1 MTTTIFK
8 EKKLSQDKEIKR
20 KIGVILSKIYREI
33 TIKGRP
39 VKDVRINLLINEMR
53 QEEAVGGRLGRG
65 LTHVG
70 EALWFGIYD
79 GHRLHTDED
88 VAKVFD
94 ALYDYNKACM
104 VRQSDK
110 KKAMEKQTTIE
121 AYPLTLDE
129 YQEGAM
135 STCMESSANYVYMAE
150 GMVGEMGEF
159 TSKVAK
165 AIRKGEARIDGNQL
179 HWTDELGAGLKAE
192 LGDIMWFVAGLARAF
207 GWTLNEVAA
216 ANLEK
221 LAARKKAGTINGNGD
236 GIKEG
241 EGRTRA

>member
-8 EKKLSQDKEIKR
+8 EKKLSQDQEIKR
-20 KIGVILSKIYREI
+20 KIGVILSKIYREV

-39 VKDVRINLLINEMR
+39 VKDVRINRLINEMR
-53 QEEAVGGRLGRG
+53 QEEAVDGRLGKG

-88 VAKVFD
+88 VTKVFD
-94 ALYDYNKACM
+94 ALYDYNKTCM

-110 KKAMEKQTTIE
+110 RKAMEKQTTIE

-135 STCMESSANYVYMAE
+135 STCMKSSANYVYMAE

-165 AIRKGEARIDGNQL
+165 AIRKGQAHIDGNAL
-179 HWTDELGAGLKAE
+179 YGTDELKEGLKAE
-192 LGDIMWFVAGLARAF
+192 LGDILWFVAGMAHTMD
-207 GWTLNEVAA
+207 WSLNEVAT

-221 LAARKKAGTINGNGD
+221 LAARKQAGTINGDGD
-236 GIKEG
+236 GIKNG

>member
-1 MTTTIFK
+1 MTMKSTKK
-8 EKKLSQDKEIKR
+8 ELSQ
-20 KIGVILSKIYREI
+20 
-33 TIKGRP
+33 
-39 VKDVRINLLINEMR
+39 
-53 QEEAVGGRLGRG
+53 EETGRL
-65 LTHVG
+65 
-70 EALWFGIYD
+70 
-79 GHRLHTDED
+79 
-88 VAKVFD
+88 
-94 ALYDYNKACM
+94 
-104 VRQSDK
+104 
-110 KKAMEKQTTIE
+110 E

-179 HWTDELGAGLKAE
+179 HGTDELGAGLKAE
-192 LGDIMWFVAGLARAF
+192 LGDIMWFVAGLAGVF
-207 GWTLNEVAA
+207 GWTLNEVAT